1 MNKPKGNKLA
11 QSIIVDGTSV
21 SAALAEIDPKAAQA
35 KQDAEA
41 LLNNG
46 GATDQA
52 DLKIQ
57 LAKKAFDAI
66 QQAGNGLVAA
76 ANDCEA
82 NAATARTI
90 YVLAIVQGYVVDAMA
105 ALIERENSG
114 ILGL

>member
-1 MNKPKGNKLA
+1 MSKPKKLA

-21 SAALAEIDPKAAQA
+21 SAALAEIDPKAGQA
-35 KQDAEA
+35 KKDAEA

-57 LAKKAFDAI
+57 LAKKALDAI
-66 QQAGNGLVAA
+66 MQAGNGLVAA

-82 NAATARTI
+82 NTPTPKTQ
-90 YVLAIVQGYVVDAMA
+90 YVLVMVQGYINDALA